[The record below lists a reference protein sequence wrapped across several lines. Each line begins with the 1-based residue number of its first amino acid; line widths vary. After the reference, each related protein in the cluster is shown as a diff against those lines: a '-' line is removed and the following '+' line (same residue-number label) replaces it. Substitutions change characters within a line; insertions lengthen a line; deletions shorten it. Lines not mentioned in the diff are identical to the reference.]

1 MAVTNLLGALALD
14 TTAQA
19 ILTKLGDLA
28 TSAGLATL
36 GGKLDTIASKLATT
50 LQVDG
55 SAVTQPVTAASL
67 PLPEGAATD
76 ATVAVL
82 GGKLDATNL
91 IAGERTSTG
100 EEVVM
105 LLESI
110 LSRLGYPDPG
120 QGSLRVSIMSGNVGI
135 NGGTITVGQ
144 MAGFSTAYD
153 QHAAMGH
160 GAQAIR
166 NRITVT

>member
-1 MAVTNLLGALALD
+1 MAITNLFGALALD
-14 TTAQA
+14 ATAQA
-19 ILTKLGDLA
+19 VLTKLGDLA
-28 TSAGLATL
+28 TSAGLSTL
-36 GGKLDTIASKLATT
+36 AGKLDTIAGKLATT
-50 LQVDG
+50 SAGLQVDG
-55 SAVTQPVTAASL
+55 SGVTQPVSAASL

-76 ATVAVL
+76 AAVTQL
-82 GGKLDATNL
+82 GGKLDASNTS
-91 IAGERTSTG
+91 AGERTSTG

-110 LSRLGYPDPG
+110 LSRLGYAHQVD
-120 QGSLRVSIMSGNVGI
+120 GSMRVTSVS
-135 NGGTITVGQ
+135 GTINTLISLSQ

-153 QHAAMGH
+153 QYAAMGH

>member
-1 MAVTNLLGALALD
+1 MAVTNLFGALALD

-91 IAGERTSTG
+91 LAGERTSTG

-120 QGSLRVSIMSGNVGI
+120 QGSLRVSIIGTTTVVAGVTA
-135 NGGTITVGQ
+135 GGFYTT
-144 MAGFSTAYD
+144 YD
-153 QHAAMGH
+153 QYAAMGQ
-160 GAQAIR
+160 GAQAVR
-166 NRITVT
+166 NRINVT